1 MLKYEDYCVDCEH
14 CIGFACPYKRKIPVH
29 YCDKCENELDEDEI
43 YDVDDE
49 ELCEDCLK
57 DRFKRG

>member
-1 MLKYEDYCVDCEH
+1 MTVTENHCVGCDF
-14 CIGFACPYKRKIPVH
+14 CIGSHCPNRNVKVY
-29 YCDKCENELDEDEI
+29 YCDKCKEEIPYDEI

-57 DRFKRG
+57 EKFLRR